1 MGVPSCPSSATPF
14 SFVRQQHYT
23 RAHEDF
29 PIRML
34 RYRYAPLTLRWNAR
48 EFLYPAGALPGA
60 VADTVS
66 PDAAVR
72 RRRAP

>member
-1 MGVPSCPSSATPF
+1 
-14 SFVRQQHYT
+14 
-23 RAHEDF
+23 
-29 PIRML
+29 ML
-34 RYRYAPLTLRWNAR
+34 RYPYAPLTLRCRNAR

-60 VADTVS
+60 VAGTVS